1 MITLIFFLGVPWL
14 APETCCTQCPSEW
27 PGSSGFT
34 FLARADLG
42 WWHRPSLIVQSSA
55 QIRTRILAIRENTA
69 KWGAFSDYCGE
80 IAFNCVPSVKCCWS
94 WPLSWLS
101 LLFSIFA
108 ARGISKLQE
117 KSVSLQANGEM
128 LGWVHRCFLTE
139 LISWLL
145 LQCETRSLSPNVTNC
160 LPSCKTVKVCD

>member
-1 MITLIFFLGVPWL
+1 MFRDWRQRHV
-14 APETCCTQCPSEW
+14 APPEW
-27 PGSSGFT
+27 VAWELWVYIPGS
-34 FLARADLG
+34 DLG

-55 QIRTRILAIRENTA
+55 QIRTRILAIRENIGSVGCIL
-69 KWGAFSDYCGE
+69 WSLRGNE
-80 IAFNCVPSVKCCWS
+80 VAFNCVSSVKCSWS

-108 ARGISKLQE
+108 AREGLANCRRNQL
-117 KSVSLQANGEM
+117 VSRLM
-128 LGWVHRCFLTE
+128 VKCWVHRCFLTE